1 MEQERFE
8 TPLYQVTLQLK
19 TSDIEGGGMEQKLNR
34 IRAIKGV
41 TVVSHEESS
50 DLMGADIIDAKIK
63 FHPESDAMR
72 PGTYVTQVLIP
83 IINNS
88 RAVPGT
94 KVINVMKGSMKRLD
108 K

>member
-1 MEQERFE
+1 M
-8 TPLYQVTLQLK
+8 LQLK
-19 TSDIEGGGMEQKLNR
+19 ISDVQGGSIEQKLNR
-34 IRAIKGV
+34 IRAIRGV
-41 TVVSHEESS
+41 TVVSHQESGVTKGS
-50 DLMGADIIDAKIK
+50 DIIDARIK

-83 IINNS
+83 VINNS

-94 KVINVMKGSMKRLD
+94 RVINVMKGTLKRLD